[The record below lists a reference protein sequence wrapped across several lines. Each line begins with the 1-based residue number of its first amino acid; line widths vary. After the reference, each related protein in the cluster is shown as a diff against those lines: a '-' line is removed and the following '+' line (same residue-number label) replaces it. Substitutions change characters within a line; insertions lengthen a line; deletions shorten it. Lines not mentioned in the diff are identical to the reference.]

1 MIIKKLILHNFG
13 VYADTNIMEFSGKR
27 PVVLIGGMNGRGKT
41 TILEAVL
48 LSLYG
53 SNSFAYTESKYQ
65 SYGQYLKSYVNKKD
79 GTLESFVEI
88 VFSMDNSDEEV
99 YQVHREWDAN
109 AQRVHERIWVKKNG
123 EDSAFLTENWPMFVE
138 SILPSAL
145 SNFFFFDGEKIAEL
159 AVEETSLQ
167 MKESIKAMLGI
178 SVLDILDSDISKI
191 ITRIGKKISS
201 NQDLGKLEELRNEK
215 EAASKE
221 IRMLDEE
228 IDDLEKKK
236 NRLVTELENL
246 NSEYQVKGGDIV
258 EQKHD
263 LMQERANKLTA
274 LASNQEDRY
283 EMAAGELPLA
293 LVMPLLADIKEE
305 GEVEHNRMISSLA
318 LSKIK
323 DLYSEFEG
331 KNANIDKFIA
341 FMQEKVEDDQSENIY
356 NLSDSTLYKV
366 GMLYDHGLENAK
378 EQVSKLIKDEKKYQK
393 KIDEIDG
400 YLSVDINEKELS
412 DLFKAIKSTEK
423 EITNCEI
430 EIEDYHKKRSS
441 LNNNYIM
448 LSSEFSRMAESVLSS
463 LEAVDSDERVVK
475 YAHMAKNII
484 EQYKIRLQARK
495 TSILAKTMTDCYK
508 KLANKKNLVSNIEM
522 DPETLDLTYLNKEG
536 EVVTKE
542 RLSAGEK
549 QLMVISLLWSL
560 AICSKKKLP
569 VIIDTPLSRL
579 DSAHRESLIT
589 TYFPNASEQTIILST
604 DSEIDEKYYE
614 LMQESVGDRFTLE
627 YNDDDKTTSLTK
639 TYFGWE

>member
-215 EAASKE
+215 EAASE
-221 IRMLDEE
+221 ELRMLDEE

-331 KNANIDKFIA
+331 KNANTDKFIS

-475 YAHMAKNII
+475 YAHMAKDII

-495 TSILAKTMTDCYK
+495 TSILAATMTDCYK

-536 EVVTKE
+536 EIVTKE

>member
-1 MIIKKLILHNFG
+1 MIIKKLVMHNFG
-13 VYADTNIMEFSGKR
+13 VYADTNVMEFTGNK

-79 GTLESFVEI
+79 GTLDTFVEI
-88 VFSMDNSDEEV
+88 IFSMDNSDEEV
-99 YQVHREWDAN
+99 YQVHREWDAKSL
-109 AQRVHERIWVKKNG
+109 RVHEKIWVKKNG
-123 EDSAFLTENWPMFVE
+123 EDSAFLTENWAMFVE

-145 SNFFFFDGEKIAEL
+145 SYFFFFDGEKIAEL
-159 AVEETSLQ
+159 AVEETSFQ

-178 SVLDILDSDISKI
+178 SVLDTLNADIGKI

-201 NQDLGKLEELRNEK
+201 NQDLGKLEELRNKK
-215 EAASKE
+215 EAAVEELK
-221 IRMLDEE
+221 MLDEE
-228 IDDLEKKK
+228 ICGLEKKK
-236 NRLVTELENL
+236 SCLENDLEKL

-263 LMQERANKLTA
+263 LMQERANNISA
-274 LASNQEDRY
+274 LANNQEDRY
-283 EMAAGELPLA
+283 EVAAGELPLA
-293 LVMPLLADIKEE
+293 LVMPLLRDIKEE
-305 GEVEHNRMISSLA
+305 GEIEHERMLSVLA
-318 LSKIK
+318 LNKIK
-323 DLYSEFEG
+323 DAYSKFDS
-331 KNANIDKFIA
+331 KDATTDKFISY
-341 FMQEKVEDDQSENIY
+341 MQNMVEDDKSENIY
-356 NLSDSTLYKV
+356 NLSDSTIYKV
-366 GMLYDHGLENAK
+366 GALCDHSLAVAK
-378 EQVSKLIKDEKKYQK
+378 EHVKKLINDEEKYQN
-393 KIDEIDG
+393 KIEEIDG

-412 DLFKAIKSTEK
+412 ELFKSIKAKEK
-423 EITNCEI
+423 ELAICEI
-430 EIEDYHKKRSS
+430 EIEDHYKKRSS
-441 LNNNYIM
+441 LNNNAMVIT
-448 LSSEFSRMAESVLSS
+448 SEFSRMAESVLSS
-463 LEAVDSDERVVK
+463 LETVDSDERVVK
-475 YAHMAKNII
+475 YAHMAQDII

-495 TSILAKTMTDCYK
+495 TSILAETMTSCYK

-536 EVVTKE
+536 DVVTKE

-549 QLMVISLLWSL
+549 QLMVISLLWAL

-579 DSAHRESLIT
+579 DSAHRASLIT

-604 DSEIDEKYYE
+604 DSEIDERYYE
-614 LMQESVGDRFTLE
+614 LMQDSVGDRFTLE
-627 YNDDDKTTSLTK
+627 YNDDNKTTSLTK

>member
-1 MIIKKLILHNFG
+1 MIIKKLVMHNFG
-13 VYADTNIMEFSGKR
+13 VYADTNVMEFTGNK

-79 GTLESFVEI
+79 GTLDTFVEI
-88 VFSMDNSDEEV
+88 IFSMDNSDEEV
-99 YQVHREWDAN
+99 YQVHREWDAKSL
-109 AQRVHERIWVKKNG
+109 RVHEKIWVKKNG
-123 EDSAFLTENWPMFVE
+123 EDSAFLTENWAMFVE

-159 AVEETSLQ
+159 AVEETSFQ

-178 SVLDILDSDISKI
+178 SVLDTLNADIGKI

-201 NQDLGKLEELRNEK
+201 NQDLGKLEELRNKK
-215 EAASKE
+215 EAAVEELK
-221 IRMLDEE
+221 MLDEE
-228 IDDLEKKK
+228 ICGLEKKK
-236 NRLVTELENL
+236 SCLENDLEKL

-263 LMQERANKLTA
+263 LMQERANNISA
-274 LASNQEDRY
+274 LANNQEDRY
-283 EMAAGELPLA
+283 EVAAGELPLA
-293 LVMPLLADIKEE
+293 LVMPLLRDIKEE
-305 GEVEHNRMISSLA
+305 GEIEHERMLSVLA
-318 LSKIK
+318 LNKIK
-323 DLYSEFEG
+323 DAYSKFDS
-331 KNANIDKFIA
+331 KDATTDKFISY
-341 FMQEKVEDDQSENIY
+341 MQNMVENDKSENIY
-356 NLSDSTLYKV
+356 NLSDSTIYKV
-366 GMLYDHGLENAK
+366 GALCDHSLAVAK
-378 EQVSKLIKDEKKYQK
+378 EHVKKLINDEEKYQN
-393 KIDEIDG
+393 KIEEIDG

-412 DLFKAIKSTEK
+412 ELFKSIKAKEK
-423 EITNCEI
+423 ELAICEI
-430 EIEDYHKKRSS
+430 EIEDHYKKRSS
-441 LNNNYIM
+441 LNNNAMVIT
-448 LSSEFSRMAESVLSS
+448 SEFSRMAESVLSS
-463 LEAVDSDERVVK
+463 LETVDSDERVVK
-475 YAHMAKNII
+475 YAHMAQDII

-495 TSILAKTMTDCYK
+495 TSILAETMTSCYK

-536 EVVTKE
+536 DVVTKE

-549 QLMVISLLWSL
+549 QLMVISLLWAL

-579 DSAHRESLIT
+579 DSAHRASLIT

-604 DSEIDEKYYE
+604 DSEIDERYYE
-614 LMQESVGDRFTLE
+614 LMQDSVGDRFTLE
-627 YNDDDKTTSLTK
+627 YNDDNKTTSLTK

>member
-1 MIIKKLILHNFG
+1 
-13 VYADTNIMEFSGKR
+13 
-27 PVVLIGGMNGRGKT
+27 
-41 TILEAVL
+41 

-215 EAASKE
+215 EAASE
-221 IRMLDEE
+221 ELRMLDEE

-331 KNANIDKFIA
+331 KNANTDKFIS

-366 GMLYDHGLENAK
+366 GMLYDHGLETAK

-475 YAHMAKNII
+475 YAHMAKDII

-495 TSILAKTMTDCYK
+495 TSILAATMTDCYK

-536 EVVTKE
+536 DIVTKE

>member
-215 EAASKE
+215 EAASE
-221 IRMLDEE
+221 ELRMLDEE

-331 KNANIDKFIA
+331 KNVNTDKFIS

-366 GMLYDHGLENAK
+366 GMLYDHGLETAK

-412 DLFKAIKSTEK
+412 DLFKAIKATEK

-475 YAHMAKNII
+475 YAHMAKDII

-495 TSILAKTMTDCYK
+495 TSILAATMTDCYK

-536 EVVTKE
+536 DIVTKE

>member
-1 MIIKKLILHNFG
+1 MIIKKLIMHNFG
-13 VYADTNIMEFSGKR
+13 VYADTNIMEFSGKK

-65 SYGQYLKSYVNKKD
+65 TYGQYLKSYVNKKD
-79 GTLESFVEI
+79 GSLQSFVEI
-88 VFSMDNSDEEV
+88 VFSMDSSDEEV
-99 YQVHREWDAN
+99 YQVHREWDALG
-109 AQRVHERIWVKKNG
+109 QRVHERIWVKKNG

-159 AVEETSLQ
+159 AVEDTSFQ

-178 SVLDILDSDISKI
+178 SVLDVLDTDISKI
-191 ITRIGKKISS
+191 ITRIGKKMSS
-201 NQDLGKLEELRNEK
+201 NQDLAKLEELRNEK
-215 EAASKE
+215 EAVSE
-221 IRMLDEE
+221 ELRMMDEE
-228 IDDLEKKK
+228 IAELEKKK
-236 NRLVTELENL
+236 NKLSNELENL
-246 NSEYQVKGGDIV
+246 NSEYQIKGGDIV

-274 LASNQEDRY
+274 LSANQEARY
-283 EMAAGELPLA
+283 EIAAGELPLA
-293 LVMPLLADIKEE
+293 MVMPLLNEIKTE
-305 GEVEHNRMISSLA
+305 GEIEHNRMISSLA
-318 LSKIK
+318 LSKVNDAYAK
-323 DLYSEFEG
+323 FKG
-331 KNANIDKFIA
+331 KNKNTDEFIA
-341 FMQEKVEDDQSENIY
+341 FMQSMTGEDKSENIY
-356 NLSDSTLYKV
+356 NLSDATLYKV
-366 GMLYDHGLENAK
+366 GVLCKHGIESSK
-378 EQVSKLIKDEKKYQK
+378 DQVQKLLKDERAFQK

-400 YLSVDINEKELS
+400 YLSIDINEKELS
-412 DLFKAIKSTEK
+412 ELFKAIKSTEK

-430 EIEDYHKKRSS
+430 EIEDYLKKRSS
-441 LNNNYIM
+441 LSNNLMM
-448 LSSEFSRMAESVLSS
+448 LSSEFSRMAESVLAS

-475 YAHMAKNII
+475 YAHMAKEII

-495 TSILAKTMTDCYK
+495 TSILADTMTDCYK
-508 KLANKKNLVSNIEM
+508 KLANKKNLVSSIEM
-522 DPETLDLTYLNKEG
+522 DPETLDLTYLNRDG
-536 EVVTKE
+536 DTVTKE

-549 QLMVISLLWSL
+549 QLMVISLLWAL

-589 TYFPNASEQTIILST
+589 TYFPSASEQTIILST

-614 LMQESVGDRFTLE
+614 LMQDSVGDRFTLE
-627 YNDDDKTTSLTK
+627 YNDEEKTTSLTK

>member
-1 MIIKKLILHNFG
+1 MIIKKLTMHNFD
-13 VYADTNIMEFSGKR
+13 VYANTNVMEFTGNK

-53 SNSFAYTESKYQ
+53 SNSFAYTESKYL

-79 GTLESFVEI
+79 GTLESFVEL
-88 VFSMDNSDEEV
+88 VFSMDNTDEEV
-99 YQVHREWDAN
+99 YQVKREWDAKG
-109 AQRVHERIWVKKNG
+109 QRVHEHIKVKKNG

-159 AVEETSLQ
+159 AVEDTSLQ

-191 ITRIGKKISS
+191 ITRIGKKIST
-201 NQDLGKLEELRNEK
+201 NQDLEKLEELRGEK
-215 EAASKE
+215 EAAAE
-221 IRMLDEE
+221 ELRMLDEE
-228 IDDLEKKK
+228 LADVEKKK
-236 NRLVTELENL
+236 NILVTVLENL

-263 LMQERANKLTA
+263 LMQDRANKLTA
-274 LASNQEDRY
+274 LANNQEERY
-283 EMAAGELPLA
+283 EIASSELPLA
-293 LVMPLLADIKEE
+293 LVMPLLNTIREE
-305 GEVEHNRMISSLA
+305 GNIEHDRMLSALA
-318 LSKIK
+318 IDKVR
-323 DLYSEFEG
+323 DAYSRYEG
-331 KNANIDKFIA
+331 KDENTDRFIS
-341 FMQEKVEDDQSENIY
+341 FMQKIAEESQGENVY
-356 NLSDSTLYKV
+356 NMSDATLYKV
-366 GMLYDHGLENAK
+366 GMLCDQDLEAAK
-378 EQVSKLIKDEKKYQK
+378 DDVKKLLKDEKKFQK

-412 DLFKAIKSTEK
+412 DLFKKIKTTEK
-423 EITNCEI
+423 ELTNCEV
-430 EIEDYHKKRSS
+430 EIDDYHQKRAS
-441 LNNNYIM
+441 LHNNLM
-448 LSSEFSRMAESVLSS
+448 VLTTEFSRMAESVLST
-463 LEAVDSDERVVK
+463 LEAVDADERVAK
-475 YAHMAKNII
+475 YAHMAKDII
-484 EQYKIRLQARK
+484 EQFRIRLQARK
-495 TSILAKTMTDCYK
+495 TSILAETMTDCYK
-508 KLANKKNLVSNIEM
+508 KLANKKNLVSKIEM
-522 DPETLDLTYLNKEG
+522 DPETLDLTYINKEG

-549 QLMVISLLWSL
+549 QLMVISLLWAL

-614 LMQESVGDRFTLE
+614 LMQGSVGDRFTLE
-627 YNDDDKTTSLTK
+627 YDDNEKTTSLTK

>member
-215 EAASKE
+215 EAASE
-221 IRMLDEE
+221 ELRMLDEE

-331 KNANIDKFIA
+331 KNANTDKFIS
-341 FMQEKVEDDQSENIY
+341 FIQEKVEDDQSENIY

-475 YAHMAKNII
+475 YAHMAKDII

-495 TSILAKTMTDCYK
+495 TSILAATMTDCYK

-536 EVVTKE
+536 DIVTKE

>member
-215 EAASKE
+215 EAASE
-221 IRMLDEE
+221 ELRMLDEE

-331 KNANIDKFIA
+331 KNANTDKFIS

-366 GMLYDHGLENAK
+366 GMLYDHGLETAK

-475 YAHMAKNII
+475 YAHMAKDII

-495 TSILAKTMTDCYK
+495 TSILAATMTDCYK

-536 EVVTKE
+536 DIVTKE

>member
-1 MIIKKLILHNFG
+1 MIIKRLTMHNFG
-13 VYADTNIMEFSGKR
+13 VYADTNVMEFTGNK

-53 SNSFAYTESKYQ
+53 SNSFAYSESKYQ

-88 VFSMDNSDEEV
+88 LFSMDSSDEEV
-99 YQVHREWDAN
+99 YQVHREWDAKG
-109 AQRVHERIWVKKNG
+109 QRVHEKIWVKKNG

-145 SNFFFFDGEKIAEL
+145 SSFFFFDGEKIAEL
-159 AVEETSLQ
+159 AVEDTSLQ

-178 SVLDILDSDISKI
+178 SVLDVLDSDIGKLVSK
-191 ITRIGKKISS
+191 IGKKISN
-201 NQDLGKLEELRNEK
+201 NQDLRKLEELRNEK
-215 EAASKE
+215 ESAVE
-221 IRMLDEE
+221 ELRMFDEQISE
-228 IDDLEKKK
+228 LEQQK
-236 NRLVTELENL
+236 NRLTAELENL

-263 LMQERANKLTA
+263 LMQERSTKITA
-274 LASNQEDRY
+274 LASNQENMY
-283 EMAAGELPLA
+283 EAAASELPLA
-293 LVMPLLADIKEE
+293 LVMPLLEDIRQE
-305 GEVEHNRMISSLA
+305 GNIEHERQISSLA
-318 LSKIK
+318 LNKVK
-323 DLYSEFEG
+323 DAYDKYSVKD
-331 KNANIDKFIA
+331 KNTEAFIS
-341 FMQEKVEDDQSENIY
+341 FMQEWVEEDKTENIY
-356 NLSDSTLYKV
+356 NLSDATLFKV
-366 GMLYDHGLENAK
+366 GTLCDTGLNESRSQLK
-378 EQVSKLIKDEKKYQK
+378 KLLKNELDYQA

-412 DLFKAIKSTEK
+412 ELFKSIKRVEK
-423 EITNCEI
+423 DLVNCDVEIDDC
-430 EIEDYHKKRSS
+430 HKKRAS
-441 LNNNYIM
+441 LNNNVMI

-475 YAHMAKNII
+475 YAHMAQDII
-484 EQYKIRLQARK
+484 EQYRIRLQARK
-495 TSILAKTMTDCYK
+495 TSVLASTMTACYK
-508 KLANKKNLVSNIEM
+508 KLANKKNLVDCIEM
-522 DPETLDLTYLNKEG
+522 DPETLDLTYLNKERDA
-536 EVVTKE
+536 VSKE

-549 QLMVISLLWSL
+549 QLMVISLLWAL

-589 TYFPNASEQTIILST
+589 TYFPQASEQTIILST
-604 DSEIDEKYYE
+604 DSEIDERYYE
-614 LMQESVGDRFTLE
+614 LMQDSVGDRFTLE
-627 YNDDDKTTSLTK
+627 YNDDEKTTSLTK

>member
-1 MIIKKLILHNFG
+1 MIIKRLTMHNFG
-13 VYADTNIMEFSGKR
+13 VYADTNTMEFTGNK

-88 VFSMDNSDEEV
+88 MFSMDSSDEEV

-109 AQRVHERIWVKKNG
+109 GQRVHEKIWVKKNG
-123 EDSAFLTENWPMFVE
+123 EDSSFLTENWPMFVE

-159 AVEETSLQ
+159 AVEDTSYQ

-191 ITRIGKKISS
+191 VTRIGKKISN
-201 NQDLGKLEELRNEK
+201 NQDLRKLEELRNEK
-215 EAASKE
+215 EAATE
-221 IRMLDEE
+221 ELRMFDEQ
-228 IDDLEKKK
+228 ISDLEEQK
-236 NRLVTELENL
+236 NKLTIELETL

-263 LMQERANKLTA
+263 LMQERASKITA
-274 LASNQEDRY
+274 LASNQENMY
-283 EMAAGELPLA
+283 ESAASELPLA
-293 LVMPLLADIKEE
+293 LVEPLLADIRKE
-305 GEVEHNRMISSLA
+305 GNIEHERRISHLA
-318 LSKIK
+318 LNKVKEAYVQYADK
-323 DLYSEFEG
+323 DAKTDG
-331 KNANIDKFIA
+331 FIS
-341 FMQEKVEDDQSENIY
+341 FMQAMADQDKAESIY
-356 NLSDSTLYKV
+356 NLSDATLYKV
-366 GMLYDHGLENAK
+366 GELCDHSLEAAK
-378 EQVSKLIKDEKKYQK
+378 KQLKKLLKNERAYQN
-393 KIDEIDG
+393 KIGEIDG

-412 DLFKAIKSTEK
+412 ELFKTIKSKEK
-423 EITNCEI
+423 ELANCEV
-430 EIEDYHKKRSS
+430 EIEDYHKKRAS
-441 LNNNYIM
+441 LNNNVMM
-448 LSSEFSRMAESVLSS
+448 LSAEFSRMAESVLSS

-475 YAHMAKNII
+475 YAHMAQDII
-484 EQYKIRLQARK
+484 DQYKIRLQARK
-495 TSILAKTMTDCYK
+495 TSILALTMTNCYK
-508 KLANKKNLVSNIEM
+508 KLANKKNLVDRIEM

-536 EVVTKE
+536 DAVSKE

-549 QLMVISLLWSL
+549 QLMVIALLWSL

-604 DSEIDEKYYE
+604 DSEIDERYYE

-627 YNDDDKTTSLTK
+627 YNDDEKTTSLTK

>member
-1 MIIKKLILHNFG
+1 M
-13 VYADTNIMEFSGKR
+13 
-27 PVVLIGGMNGRGKT
+27 
-41 TILEAVL
+41 
-48 LSLYG
+48 SLYG

-215 EAASKE
+215 EAASE
-221 IRMLDEE
+221 ELRMLDEE

-331 KNANIDKFIA
+331 KNANTDKFIS

-366 GMLYDHGLENAK
+366 GMLYDHGLETAK

-475 YAHMAKNII
+475 YAHMAKDII

-495 TSILAKTMTDCYK
+495 TSILAATMTDCYK

-536 EVVTKE
+536 DIVTKE

>member
-1 MIIKKLILHNFG
+1 MIIKKLTLHNFG
-13 VYADTNIMEFSGKR
+13 VYADTNTMEFSGKR

-88 VFSMDNSDEEV
+88 VFAMDSSDEEV
-99 YQVHREWDAN
+99 YQVHREWDAKG
-109 AQRVHERIWVKKNG
+109 QRVHEKIWVKKNG
-123 EDSAFLTENWPMFVE
+123 DDSAFLTENWPMFVE

-159 AVEETSLQ
+159 AVEDTSVQ

-178 SVLDILDSDISKI
+178 SVLDVLDTDISKI
-191 ITRIGKKISS
+191 ISRIGKKISS
-201 NQDLGKLEELRNEK
+201 NQDLNKLEELRSEK
-215 EAASKE
+215 DEASEELKL
-221 IRMLDEE
+221 LDEE
-228 IDDLEKKK
+228 IKELESRKSKLFSELEK
-236 NRLVTELENL
+236 L

-263 LMQERANKLTA
+263 LVQERANKLSA
-274 LASNQEDRY
+274 MANNQELRF
-283 EMAAGELPLA
+283 EMAAGELPLV
-293 LVMPLLADIKEE
+293 LVKPLLNDIKNA
-305 GEVEHNRMISSLA
+305 GEIEHDRMISSLA
-318 LSKIK
+318 LNKIK
-323 DLYSEFEG
+323 DAYSKYSG
-331 KNANIDKFIA
+331 KNTNTDDFIL
-341 FMQEKVEDDQSENIY
+341 FMQNMVGEDERENIY
-356 NLSDSTLYKV
+356 NLSDATLYKV
-366 GMLYDHGLENAK
+366 GMLCERELDDAK
-378 EQVSKLIKDEKKYQK
+378 TQTKSLMMEERVYQK

-412 DLFKAIKSTEK
+412 DLFKSIKTAEK
-423 EITNCEI
+423 ELTNCEI
-430 EIEDYHKKRSS
+430 EIEEYHKRRSS
-441 LNNNYIM
+441 LNSNLVM
-448 LSSEFSRMAESVLSS
+448 LSAEFSRMAESVLSS
-463 LEAVDSDERVVK
+463 LEAVDSDERVIK
-475 YAHMAKNII
+475 YAHMAKDII

-495 TSILAKTMTDCYK
+495 TSILAETMTECYK
-508 KLANKKNLVSNIEM
+508 KLANKKNLVANIEM
-522 DPETLDLTYLNKEG
+522 NSETLDLTYLSKEG
-536 EVVTKE
+536 DVVTKE

-614 LMQESVGDRFTLE
+614 LMQDSVGDRFTLE